1 MRNNTILI
9 SVPLESFSAGVEA
22 LTKIEIMKRSV
33 QESKYGPSKKEIAA
47 ILGFELSPEGAEVQ
61 NESEY
66 TIRT

>member
-1 MRNNTILI
+1 MANETIMVR
-9 SVPLESFSAGVEA
+9 VPLERFSAGVEA
-22 LTKIEIMKRSV
+22 LAKIEIMKRSV

>member
-1 MRNNTILI
+1 MENETIMI
-9 SVPLESFSAGVEA
+9 KVPLKSFVAGVEA
-22 LTKIEIMKRSV
+22 LAKIEIMKRSV